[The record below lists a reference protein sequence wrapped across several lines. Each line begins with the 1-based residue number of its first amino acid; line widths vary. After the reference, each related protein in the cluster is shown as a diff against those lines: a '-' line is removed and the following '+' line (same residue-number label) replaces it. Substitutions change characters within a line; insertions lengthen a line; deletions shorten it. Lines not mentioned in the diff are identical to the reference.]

1 MVWVDECGIEQGLYR
16 LYARSPRGQRVYC
29 EVDDKRFAPRIS
41 LIAAYSQ
48 GKLQAP
54 MRFEGHTNTIVF
66 ELWVE
71 RCLVPTLR
79 PHQVIVLDNA
89 TFHKLPKTRKLVE
102 SAGCMLLFQPPYSPD
117 LNLIE
122 HQWATLKAGIRAQQR
137 SDMTF
142 IQKLDSQIIK
152 MSDG

>member
-1 MVWVDECGIEQGLYR
+1 MWIDECGIEQGLYR
-16 LYARSPRGQRVYC
+16 LYARSSREQRVYC

-54 MRFEGHTNTIVF
+54 MRFEGHTNTTVF

-71 RCLVPTLR
+71 HCLVPTLS
-79 PHQVIVLDNA
+79 PSQVIILDNA
-89 TFHKLPKTRKLVE
+89 TFHKSPKTRNLIE
-102 SAGCMLLFQPPYSPD
+102 SAGCTLLFQPPYSPD
-117 LNLIE
+117 LNQIE
-122 HQWATLKAGIRAQQR
+122 HQWAALKAGIRAQQEP
-137 SDMTF
+137 DMTF
-142 IQKLDSQIIK
+142 IQKIDSQIIK